1 MESFVAPTSFQK
13 KGLPGAF
20 AGGGVNAV
28 IRDGLAISG
37 WGEGAPSVGAICSQ
51 IKITTC
57 ATREGRSAT
66 TSQVISNLR
75 RTHFEFAKKMPE
87 N

>member
-1 MESFVAPTSFQK
+1 MEPFVAPTSFQK

-51 IKITTC
+51 IKITTR
-57 ATREGRSAT
+57 ALRAGRSAAA
-66 TSQVISNLR
+66 SEVIFNLR
-75 RTHFEFAKKMPE
+75 RIHFAKMMLRNKR
-87 N
+87 

>member
-51 IKITTC
+51 IKITTR
-57 ATREGRSAT
+57 ALRAGRSAAA
-66 TSQVISNLR
+66 SKVIFNLR
-75 RTHFEFAKKMPE
+75 RIHFAKMMLRNKR
-87 N
+87 